1 MPAAD
6 LKLMVSLP
14 TTWGGGGAK
23 WYHALTIPTEVL
35 PTYCHYPLKWV
46 RYLGYMIVGVK
57 GRLSRKENGDPT
69 ADDTLAAC
77 DEELG
82 GVYFYIAK
90 GGMHI
95 QPTPNM

>member
-1 MPAAD
+1 MA
-6 LKLMVSLP
+6 
-14 TTWGGGGAK
+14 
-23 WYHALTIPTEVL
+23 VL
-35 PTYCHYPLKWV
+35 PTFCHYPLKWV
-46 RYLGYMIVGVK
+46 RYLIYTIVGVN
-57 GRLSRKENGDPT
+57 GQLSRNEKGVSTTDY
-69 ADDTLAAC
+69 TLAAC

>member
-1 MPAAD
+1 MPATD

-14 TTWGGGGAK
+14 TTWGGGAT
-23 WYHALTIPTEVL
+23 WCHALTIPTEVL

-46 RYLGYMIVGVK
+46 RYLGYTIVGVK
-57 GRLSRKENGDPT
+57 GRLSRKKKGGPT
-69 ADDTLAAC
+69 ADYTLAAC

-95 QPTPNM
+95 QRTPNM

>member
-1 MPAAD
+1 MA
-6 LKLMVSLP
+6 
-14 TTWGGGGAK
+14 
-23 WYHALTIPTEVL
+23 VL
-35 PTYCHYPLKWV
+35 PTFCHYLFKWV
-46 RYLGYMIVGVK
+46 RYLGYTIVGVK
-57 GRLSRKENGDPT
+57 GQLSRNENSDPT
-69 ADDTLAAC
+69 TDYTLAAC